1 MRGHGHHGTDG
12 PSTGRVKEF
21 VDIMAEQYFAAEPS
35 SKDVRRTMHVTL
47 RGHEADVETSNGVF
61 SGSRVDLGTSV
72 LLRQAPEPP
81 ETGDLLDLGC
91 GWGPV
96 ALALGAESP
105 EARVWAVDVN
115 ERALELTASNARRNG
130 AANVR
135 VTATDAQSAPLAVQ
149 PLDVCEAMPDGLT
162 FDVIWSNPPIR
173 IGKEA
178 LHTLLMTWLP
188 RLKEG
193 GAAYL
198 VVQRNLGSDSLI
210 PWLADSLGERYAV
223 GKYASSKGFR
233 IIEVLRK

>member
-1 MRGHGHHGTDG
+1 
-12 PSTGRVKEF
+12 
-21 VDIMAEQYFAAEPS
+21 MAEQYFSADPS

-47 RGHEADVETSNGVF
+47 RGHEADVQVSNGVF
-61 SGSRVDLGTSV
+61 SANRVDLGTSV

-81 ETGDLLDLGC
+81 LTGEFLDLGC

-96 ALALGAESP
+96 ALALSFESP
-105 EARVWAVDVN
+105 EATVWAVDVN
-115 ERALELTASNARRNG
+115 ERALDLTHANAQANG
-130 AANVR
+130 RANIR
-135 VTATDAQSAPLAVQ
+135 TALTDESGAPLPDDAQPAFAST
-149 PLDVCEAMPDGLT
+149 MPGDLT
-162 FDVIWSNPPIR
+162 FDTIWSNPPIR

-188 RLKEG
+188 RLRKG

-210 PWLADSLGERYAV
+210 PWLDEALGDDFTV

-233 IIEVLRK
+233 IIEIRHEI